1 MGKAFDLRLG
11 TASHGL
17 CSKLTESHPR
27 SLRRSGRVISQAAYI
42 GKLSGIHMITSSA
55 SPLQSAY
62 TGTLELD
69 VADLFDVEWARRM
82 IVRRR

>member
-27 SLRRSGRVISQAAYI
+27 SLRCSGRAISQAAYI

-55 SPLQSAY
+55 SPLQFGIY
-62 TGTLELD
+62 RYVGIG
-69 VADLFDVEWARRM
+69 RGG
-82 IVRRR
+82 IV